1 MPVQSRSVPES
12 FSGVVLVVVDAA
24 AMVGMRVV
32 GVGEMLSVTVNTLN
46 LPAVD
51 SDTENDRVIAELK
64 ELDVDELDVVELEE
78 DVDVDEEVNRVA
90 IPLVSAKDAEATKSQ
105 SLATNSKL

>member
-24 AMVGMRVV
+24 AIVGMRVV

-46 LPAVD
+46 LPAVS
-51 SDTENDRVIAELK
+51 SDTEDDTVADELE

-78 DVDVDEEVNRVA
+78 DVDFVEEFKEVA
-90 IPLVSAKDAEATKSQ
+90 IPLVSAKDAEAT
-105 SLATNSKL
+105 